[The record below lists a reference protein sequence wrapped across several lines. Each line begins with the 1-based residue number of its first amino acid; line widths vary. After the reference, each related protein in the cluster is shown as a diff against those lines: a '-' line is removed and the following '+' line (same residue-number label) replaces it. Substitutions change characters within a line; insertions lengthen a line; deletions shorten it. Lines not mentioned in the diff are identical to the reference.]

1 MYARV
6 LDKLGVIWVLG
17 SNWEEALAFQRV
29 PDSVEI
35 IINGSMAGQEIIN
48 TFYGQMA
55 SYSLADIETLAA
67 AVDTW
72 AGALWRTIMP
82 NNYTYVGTTVRG
94 LNAAIDI
101 EASNNDSAGTGS
113 FGSECPANNIALSVK
128 RASGH
133 TGRGARGRVYIP
145 VPESAINADNTVT
158 TAFGDAAVTILDAL
172 DAAITA
178 QGFLP
183 IIVHRVEAGVSL
195 PVAVVF
201 TLVEWVVVDY
211 VLDSMRRRLPRRG
224 V

>member
-1 MYARV
+1 MP
-6 LDKLGVIWVLG
+6 
-17 SNWEEALAFQRV
+17 FQRV

-35 IINGSMAGQEIIN
+35 IVNGTMAGQRIVN
-48 TFYGQMA
+48 TYFGQMA
-55 SYSLADIETLAA
+55 SYSLADIEALAA
-67 AVDTW
+67 AVDAW
-72 AGALWRTIMP
+72 AGGLFLTLMP
-82 NNYTYVGTTVRG
+82 SNYTYNNTTVRG

-101 EASNNDSAGTGS
+101 ETTNADSTGAGS

-128 RASGH
+128 RASAF
-133 TGRGARGRVYIP
+133 TGRGARGRVYLP

-172 DAAITA
+172 DTAISA

-183 IIVHRVEAGVSL
+183 IIVHRVEAGASL

-201 TLVEWVVVDY
+201 TLVEWVVVNY
-211 VLDSMRRRLPRRG
+211 VLDSMRRRLPGRG